1 MSKAVYSMYE
11 TVNDYLDLLNYA
23 KQLHDVEWQQAIIQQ
38 LKQLHNSNFSLYE
51 PIEEIKHIQNTEDI
65 QDIEDIKDIKDVESN
80 NTSSKLWDRLD
91 EINTN
96 MISLFLAISQTKDE
110 EEKNVLLHALHEL
123 KQEQIIVSEKLKA
136 QS

>member
-38 LKQLHNSNFSLYE
+38 LQQLHNSHFSLNE
-51 PIEEIKHIQNTEDI
+51 TTEEVKS
-65 QDIEDIKDIKDVESN
+65 IKDVESD

>member
-38 LKQLHNSNFSLYE
+38 LKQLHNSNFSLNE
-51 PIEEIKHIQNTEDI
+51 TTEKVKGI
-65 QDIEDIKDIKDVESN
+65 NDVESN
-80 NTSSKLWDRLD
+80 PTSTKLWDRLD

-136 QS
+136 QY

>member
-1 MSKAVYSMYE
+1 MYE

-38 LKQLHNSNFSLYE
+38 LKQLHNSNFSLNE
-51 PIEEIKHIQNTEDI
+51 TTEEIKYIQGTE
-65 QDIEDIKDIKDVESN
+65 KVKGIKDVESDT
-80 NTSSKLWDRLD
+80 TSTKLWDRLD

-136 QS
+136 QF

>member
-38 LKQLHNSNFSLYE
+38 LKQLHNTNFTLNE
-51 PIEEIKHIQNTEDI
+51 TIEEIKHIQDTEDT
-65 QDIEDIKDIKDVESN
+65 QGLQDVESDT
-80 NTSSKLWDRLD
+80 TSTKLWDRLD

>member
-38 LKQLHNSNFSLYE
+38 LQQLHNSHFSLNE
-51 PIEEIKHIQNTEDI
+51 TTEEIKYI
-65 QDIEDIKDIKDVESN
+65 QDTEEVKSIKDVESD

>member
-1 MSKAVYSMYE
+1 MSKAVFSMYE

-23 KQLHDVEWQQAIIQQ
+23 KQLHDVEWQQAILQQ
-38 LKQLHNSNFSLYE
+38 LKQLHNSNFSLNE
-51 PIEEIKHIQNTEDI
+51 ALEEIKQIQDTEDTQSI
-65 QDIEDIKDIKDVESN
+65 QDVESDT
-80 NTSSKLWDRLD
+80 TSTKLWDRLD

-96 MISLFLAISQTKDE
+96 MISLFLAISQSKDE

-123 KQEQIIVSEKLKA
+123 KQEQILVSEKLKA

>member
-23 KQLHDVEWQQAIIQQ
+23 KQLHDVEWQHAIIQQ
-38 LKQLHNSNFSLYE
+38 LKQLHNTNFTLNE
-51 PIEEIKHIQNTEDI
+51 TIEEIKHIQDTEDT
-65 QDIEDIKDIKDVESN
+65 QGLQDVESDK
-80 NTSSKLWDRLD
+80 TSTKLWDRLD

-96 MISLFLAISQTKDE
+96 MISLFLAISQTNDK

>member
-23 KQLHDVEWQQAIIQQ
+23 KQLHDVEWQQAILRQ
-38 LKQLHNSNFSLYE
+38 LKQLHEADLSLRGN
-51 PIEEIKHIQNTEDI
+51 IEEIKDIQNTEEI
-65 QDIEDIKDIKDVESN
+65 QGLQDIKND
-80 NTSSKLWDRLD
+80 NTSIKLWDRLD

-123 KQEQIIVSEKLKA
+123 KQEQILVSEKLKS

>member
-23 KQLHDVEWQQAIIQQ
+23 KQLHDVEWQQAILQQ
-38 LKQLHNSNFSLYE
+38 LKQLHQSDLSLRGN
-51 PIEEIKHIQNTEDI
+51 IEEIKDIQNTEEI
-65 QDIEDIKDIKDVESN
+65 QGLQDIKND
-80 NTSSKLWDRLD
+80 NTSIKLWDRLD

-123 KQEQIIVSEKLKA
+123 KQEQILVSEKLKS

>member
-1 MSKAVYSMYE
+1 MYE

-23 KQLHDVEWQQAIIQQ
+23 KQLHDVEWQQAILQQ
-38 LKQLHNSNFSLYE
+38 LKQLHNSNFSLNE
-51 PIEEIKHIQNTEDI
+51 ALEEIKQIQDTEDTQSI
-65 QDIEDIKDIKDVESN
+65 QDVESDT
-80 NTSSKLWDRLD
+80 TSTKLWDRLD

-96 MISLFLAISQTKDE
+96 MISLFLAISQSKDE

-123 KQEQIIVSEKLKA
+123 KQEQILVSEKLKA